1 MRINCL
7 FICPDSV
14 SLPRF
19 FSYTYILLGMNIYI
33 CVNYVTT
40 FSYISC
46 ILWGMYLLYI
56 IFSSNIVIEIII
68 NGVIDEDAYNFS
80 IIQVLGFIILLSEFG
95 SIQFY
100 SFERYLRFIEREVE
114 RMRES
119 NIELLRIVS
128 MVLIIMHHFSVH
140 GTFPFTPELTFN
152 KVFLQVFG
160 LGGKAG
166 VVAFVMITGYFM
178 VSSSFK
184 LHKFG
189 KLVGQI

>member
-1 MRINCL
+1 MLFVLSCRPYISILIYKLKGQLMRINCL

-80 IIQVLGFIILLSEFG
+80 II
-95 SIQFY
+95 
-100 SFERYLRFIEREVE
+100 
-114 RMRES
+114 
-119 NIELLRIVS
+119 
-128 MVLIIMHHFSVH
+128 
-140 GTFPFTPELTFN
+140 
-152 KVFLQVFG
+152 
-160 LGGKAG
+160 
-166 VVAFVMITGYFM
+166 
-178 VSSSFK
+178 
-184 LHKFG
+184 
-189 KLVGQI
+189 

>member
-1 MRINCL
+1 M
-7 FICPDSV
+7 S
-14 SLPRF
+14 RF

-80 IIQVLGFIILLSEFG
+80 IIKVLGFIILLSEFG

-100 SFERYLRFIEREVE
+100 SLERYLRFIE
-114 RMRES
+114 
-119 NIELLRIVS
+119 
-128 MVLIIMHHFSVH
+128 
-140 GTFPFTPELTFN
+140 
-152 KVFLQVFG
+152 
-160 LGGKAG
+160 
-166 VVAFVMITGYFM
+166 
-178 VSSSFK
+178 
-184 LHKFG
+184 
-189 KLVGQI
+189 

>member
-19 FSYTYILLGMNIYI
+19 CSYTYILLGMNIYI

-80 IIQVLGFIILLSEFG
+80 IIKVLGFIILLSEFG

-100 SFERYLRFIEREVE
+100 SFERYLRFIEGIPPGLWAWWQ
-114 RMRES
+114 S
-119 NIELLRIVS
+119 LWWNS
-128 MVLIIMHHFSVH
+128 FS
-140 GTFPFTPELTFN
+140 
-152 KVFLQVFG
+152 
-160 LGGKAG
+160 
-166 VVAFVMITGYFM
+166 
-178 VSSSFK
+178 
-184 LHKFG
+184 
-189 KLVGQI
+189 

>member
-1 MRINCL
+1 M
-7 FICPDSV
+7 S
-14 SLPRF
+14 RF

-80 IIQVLGFIILLSEFG
+80 IIKVLCFIILLSEFG

-100 SFERYLRFIEREVE
+100 SFERYLRFIE
-114 RMRES
+114 
-119 NIELLRIVS
+119 
-128 MVLIIMHHFSVH
+128 
-140 GTFPFTPELTFN
+140 
-152 KVFLQVFG
+152 
-160 LGGKAG
+160 
-166 VVAFVMITGYFM
+166 
-178 VSSSFK
+178 
-184 LHKFG
+184 
-189 KLVGQI
+189 